1 MSLMDDKT
9 VNINIYK
16 NNKDTIENSDN
27 KSETYIIISNEELS
41 NRNRE
46 LLESILQLEN
56 TISDLENDNERM
68 EKSITYQRGLLHNFN
83 HIKNYQN
90 EQLKEYNKFKSK
102 ISETQK
108 FLVNETQKH
117 FNMMRFNIFALCVFS
132 LIFTPYDILKN
143 IINIITII
151 SIFYSSKLI
160 FSYDKDAV
168 SNFMKNYTLNENEFK
183 NKISKFESDIKTIT
197 SKSDFISDLI
207 DNS

>member
-16 NNKDTIENSDN
+16 NNKETIENSDN
-27 KSETYIIISNEELS
+27 KSETYIIISNEELN

-46 LLESILQLEN
+46 LLESMLQLEN

-68 EKSITYQRGLLHNFN
+68 EKSINYQRGLLHNFN

-90 EQLKEYNKFKSK
+90 TQLKEYNKFKSK
-102 ISETQK
+102 ILETEK
-108 FLVNETQKH
+108 FLVNENNKH
-117 FNMMRFNIFALCVFS
+117 FKMMQFNIFALCLFS
-132 LIFTPYDILKN
+132 IAFTPYDLYNN
-143 IINIITII
+143 IFHIITII
-151 SIFYSSKLI
+151 SVFFMSKLI
-160 FSYDKDAV
+160 FSYEKDNV
-168 SNFMKNYTLNENEFK
+168 SVFMKNYKLKENQFK
-183 NKISKFESDIKTIT
+183 NKISELESDIKTIT